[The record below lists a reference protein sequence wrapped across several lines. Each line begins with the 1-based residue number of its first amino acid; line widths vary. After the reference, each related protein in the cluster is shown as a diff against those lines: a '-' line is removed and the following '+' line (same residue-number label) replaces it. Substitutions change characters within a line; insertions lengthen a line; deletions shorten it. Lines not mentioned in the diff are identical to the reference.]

1 MSLTLKL
8 YINELPD
15 NAICSIAI
23 YADDTTIFSKCEQAS
38 DLQQQLELAS
48 QLESDLETLLA
59 GARSGLLISIW
70 EKVNL
75 FRLTNVITLVLFKWK
90 LMGLFLKKNHLLR
103 RWGCFF
109 LLNWIGAYII
119 SIAKTNSK
127 KIGANWLGQEIGAY

>member
-75 FRLTNVITLVLFKWK
+75 FRLTNVITLVLFK
-90 LMGLFLKKNHLLR
+90 
-103 RWGCFF
+103 
-109 LLNWIGAYII
+109 
-119 SIAKTNSK
+119 
-127 KIGANWLGQEIGAY
+127 

>member
-1 MSLTLKL
+1 MPLTLKL

-70 EKVNL
+70 EKVKL
-75 FRLTNVITLVLFKWK
+75 FRLTNVITLVLFK
-90 LMGLFLKKNHLLR
+90 
-103 RWGCFF
+103 
-109 LLNWIGAYII
+109 
-119 SIAKTNSK
+119 
-127 KIGANWLGQEIGAY
+127 

>member
-1 MSLTLKL
+1 MNFLIMLFVVLLSMLMTLLSSRSVSRHLICSNNQSWLLNLSLTLKHYWL
-8 YINELPD
+8 GQEVG
-15 NAICSIAI
+15 CC
-23 YADDTTIFSKCEQAS
+23 FQF
-38 DLQQQLELAS
+38 
-48 QLESDLETLLA
+48 
-59 GARSGLLISIW
+59 W

-103 RWGCFF
+103 RWGCLF

-127 KIGANWLGQEIGAY
+127 KIGANWLGQETGAY

>member
-48 QLESDLETLLA
+48 QLESDLEKLLA

-75 FRLTNVITLVLFKWK
+75 FRLTNVITLVLFK
-90 LMGLFLKKNHLLR
+90 
-103 RWGCFF
+103 
-109 LLNWIGAYII
+109 
-119 SIAKTNSK
+119 
-127 KIGANWLGQEIGAY
+127 